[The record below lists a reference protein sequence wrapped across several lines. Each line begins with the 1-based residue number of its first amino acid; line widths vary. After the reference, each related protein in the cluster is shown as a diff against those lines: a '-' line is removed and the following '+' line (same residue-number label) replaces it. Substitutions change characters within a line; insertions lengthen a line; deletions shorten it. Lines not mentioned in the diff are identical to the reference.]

1 MVFTKIMF
9 DLDNKNSEKFFENYL
24 KINLTGF
31 KNL

>member
-9 DLDNKNSEKFFENYL
+9 DLDNKNSEKILENYL